1 MAGNRIGH
9 ANSPRSHSRSMG
21 ILHTCEPDTVG
32 LKGGWDV
39 HYEK

>member
-1 MAGNRIGH
+1 MAGNGIGH